1 MIEVSA
7 ETIERVEA
15 LLAGVPKGAERALSN
30 AMNRGLSKVKT
41 GASKKV
47 REVYTV
53 QSNAINEATNTR
65 IKRTSTGNLAGFISF
80 AGYKIPLYKFK
91 VTPKAPGIKKKVVA
105 AVKKGGGTPFEHAF
119 IAQMGNGHIGVFE
132 RTGTYGEN
140 NARVQKYG
148 KKNKHTEDIEEKMGL
163 AMGQMLGNPKVIEEL
178 EKEAQKTVDERIVHE
193 IDRLLNGY
201 GG

>member
-1 MIEVSA
+1 MIEISA

-47 REVYTV
+47 REIYTV
-53 QSNAINEATNTR
+53 QASAINEATNTR
-65 IKRTSTGNLAGFISF
+65 MKRTSTGDLAGFISF

-119 IAQMGNGHIGVFE
+119 IAQMNSNGHTGVFE
-132 RTGTYGEN
+132 RETSK
-140 NARVQKYG
+140 RFP
-148 KKNKHTEDIEEKMGL
+148 IEEKMGL
-163 AMGQMLGNPKVIEEL
+163 AMAQMVGNLNVIEEL
-178 EKEAQKTVDERIVHE
+178 EKEAQETVNARITHE

>member
-30 AMNRGLSKVKT
+30 AVNRGLSKIKT
-41 GASKKV
+41 GAAKKV

-53 QSNAINEATNTR
+53 QSSAINEATDTR
-65 IKRTSTGNLAGFISF
+65 IQKASTGNIAGYIHFS
-80 AGYKIPLYKFK
+80 GYKIPLYKFK
-91 VTPKAPGIKKKVVA
+91 VTPKAPGIKKQVTA
-105 AVKKGGGTPFEHAF
+105 AVKKGGGTAFENAF
-119 IAQMGNGHIGVFE
+119 IAQMKSGHIGVFE
-132 RTGTYGEN
+132 RETSK
-140 NARVQKYG
+140 RLPV
-148 KKNKHTEDIEEKMGL
+148 EEQMGL
-163 AMGQMLGNPKVIEEL
+163 AMAQMAGNQNVIAEL

>member
-7 ETIERVEA
+7 EAVERVEA

-30 AMNRGLSKVKT
+30 ALNRGLSKVKT

-53 QSNAINEATNTR
+53 QAGAINEATNTR
-65 IKRTSTGNLAGFISF
+65 IRRASAGNLAGYISF
-80 AGYKIPLYKFK
+80 AGYKIPLYKYK
-91 VTPKAPGIKKKVVA
+91 VTPKAPGIHKRVHA
-105 AVKKGGGTPFEHAF
+105 TVKKGEGGVLEDAF
-119 IAQMGNGHIGVFE
+119 IAQMASGHIGVFE
-132 RTGTYGEN
+132 RTGTFN
-140 NARVQKYG
+140 ADNARLQKYG
-148 KKNKHTEDIEEKMGL
+148 KKNKHTESVEQKMGL
-163 AMGQMLGNPKVIEEL
+163 AMGQMLGNPKVMEEL
-178 EKEAQKTVDERIVHE
+178 EKEAQKTVDERIAHE

>member
-1 MIEVSA
+1 MIEISA
-7 ETIERVEA
+7 ETIERVET
-15 LLAGVPKGAERALSN
+15 LLAGIPRGVERTFSN

-53 QSNAINEATNTR
+53 QASAINEATNTK
-65 IKRTSTGNLAGFISF
+65 IQRTSMGSLAGYVSF
-80 AGYKIPLYKFK
+80 SGYKIPLYKFK

-119 IAQMGNGHIGVFE
+119 IAQMANGHIGVFE

-178 EKEAQKTVDERIVHE
+178 EKEAQKTVNERAIHE